1 MKEIGLM
8 TITMAKE
15 LKSFQMEIN
24 MKENLFITKYKA
36 KEFAVSQMEINMKE
50 IFSKDHNMAKDV

>member
-1 MKEIGLM
+1 MILNYN
-8 TITMAKE
+8 AKE
-15 LKSFQMEIN
+15 FKYFQMEIN